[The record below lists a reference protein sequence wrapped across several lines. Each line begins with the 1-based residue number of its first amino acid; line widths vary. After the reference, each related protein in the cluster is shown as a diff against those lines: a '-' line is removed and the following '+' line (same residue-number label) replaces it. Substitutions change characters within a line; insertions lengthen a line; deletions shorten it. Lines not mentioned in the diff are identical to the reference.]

1 MSGEAETS
9 NKEPSPKR
17 LYVGNLAFATN
28 EESLKTLFSAA
39 GEIASARVVRSRGGR
54 SRGFGIVEFVDEA
67 SAQSA
72 ITKFNEHE
80 FEGRNILVRV
90 DEPKRGNRPEKP
102 DTPSAKIF
110 VGNVSTYTTGSL
122 LHSVLLHWTL

>member
-1 MSGEAETS
+1 MSGEAETAQ

-28 EESLKTLFSAA
+28 EENLKALFEGA
-39 GEIASARVVRSRGGR
+39 GELESARIVRSRGGR
-54 SRGFGIVEFVDEA
+54 SRGFGIVEFADEA
-67 SAQSA
+67 AAQEA

-80 FEGRNILVRV
+80 FEGRNILVRI
-90 DEPKRGNRPEKP
+90 DEPKRGNRPDKP

-110 VGNVSTYTTGSL
+110 VGNVSSF
-122 LHSVLLHWTL
+122 HVCSFHV